1 MKSSKSGLEE
11 ALAFQIKAIGL
22 PEPTREYR
30 FHSTRKWRFDFAW
43 PDQLIAMEVEGGV
56 WNGGRHGRGSGI
68 VKDIE
73 KGNAAVLLGWQMLRA
88 TGDMVKS
95 GEAVKLL
102 EEYFN
107 SEEVK

>member
-1 MKSSKSGLEE
+1 MMSSKSSLEE
-11 ALAFQIKAIGL
+11 DLAFQIKSIGL
-22 PEPTREYR
+22 PEPEREYR
-30 FHSTRKWRFDFAW
+30 FHNTRKWRFDFAW
-43 PDQLIAMEVEGGV
+43 VDYRIAMEVEGGV

-88 TGDMVKS
+88 TADMVKS

-102 EEYFN
+102 EQYFN